1 MPKASS
7 SGPRTE
13 VNYWLFKSEPVSKGG
28 RSSYSIEDLKKDKVS
43 PWDGV
48 RNYEARNHMK
58 NMKVGDLG
66 FFYHS
71 NSKPSGIVGIVK
83 VVKEAYPDYTALDPK
98 GNYYDPKSKEDSP
111 RWFMVDVEYVRH
123 LNDVIPLDDLK
134 EQKELKD
141 MQLISRSRLSVS
153 SVGRK
158 HWDHV
163 LTMEPEKRLTMMKK
177 NERCFNLSD
186 C

>member
-7 SGPRTE
+7 NGPRTE

-83 VVKEAYPDYTALDPK
+83 IVKEAYPDYTALDPK
-98 GNYYDPKSKEDSP
+98 SNYYDPKSKEDSP

-141 MQLISRSRLSVS
+141 MQLIARSRLSVS
-153 SVGRK
+153 AVGKK
-158 HWDHV
+158 HWDHI
-163 LTMEPEKRLTMMKK
+163 LSMEPETKNDDDEKK
-177 NERCFNLSD
+177 
-186 C
+186 